1 MKGGRRGNEGG
12 ASAKL
17 TRILE
22 PAVRATWLP
31 LVAAALPGNTRPA
44 PPDWSARRHRV
55 LFVRYERIGDMIMAT
70 SLIRAIATS
79 HSTIAVDVLA
89 SSRNS
94 PVLQNNPYVNSVI
107 VLDRTTAG
115 DYVAALRRIRQNRYA
130 VVVDGRI
137 NTPRLLITTSLVAL
151 ASRAPYRVGWSN
163 GTGRRLYNVPVA
175 STYTEDGPVHYIDA
189 SARLAAPFGVELASF
204 DWRPEIFLQP
214 HERAAAERSWPASAA
229 QTPRLL
235 VNISAPDARRRWSDA
250 SFVEVIRA
258 ARGAR
263 PGLSVGVMGL
273 PSDSA
278 SVQAVADATGATP
291 LPTATVRDAF
301 AAVASASVVLTPD
314 TSISHAASAFSKPA
328 VVLLRRDAASYG
340 PYRVPGRVILWEGD
354 SINRVPASLVADAV
368 QALVRNQATA

>member
-1 MKGGRRGNEGG
+1 M
-12 ASAKL
+12 AAKL

-22 PAVRATWLP
+22 PVVRATWLP
-31 LVAAALPGNTRPA
+31 LIAAALPRYAPSA
-44 PPDWSARRHRV
+44 PPDWAARRHRV

-70 SLIRAIATS
+70 SLIRAIATA
-79 HSTIAVDVLA
+79 HSTVTVDVLA

-107 VLDRTTAG
+107 VLDRASAG
-115 DYVAALRRIRQNRYA
+115 EYVDVLRKIRQNHYDA
-130 VVVDGRI
+130 LVDGRI
-137 NTPRLLITTSLVAL
+137 NTPRLLITTALVAL
-151 ASRAPYRVGWSN
+151 VSRAPYRVGWSN

-175 STYTEDGPVHYIDA
+175 SSYTEDGSVHYIDA
-189 SARLAAPFGVELASF
+189 SARLAAPFGVDLASF

-214 HERAAAERSWPASAA
+214 HERAAAERSWPTHAA
-229 QTPRLL
+229 QAPRLL

-250 SFVEVIRA
+250 SFVEAIRA

-263 PGLSVGVMGL
+263 PGLTVGVMGL
-273 PSDSA
+273 PSDSR
-278 SVQAVADATGATP
+278 SVQAVAGAAGATP

-301 AAVASASVVLTPD
+301 ATVATASFVLTPD

-328 VVLLRRDAASYG
+328 VVLLRRDAASYE
-340 PYRVPGRVILWEGD
+340 PYRVPGRVILWEGE

-368 QALVRNQATA
+368 QDLVRNEATA